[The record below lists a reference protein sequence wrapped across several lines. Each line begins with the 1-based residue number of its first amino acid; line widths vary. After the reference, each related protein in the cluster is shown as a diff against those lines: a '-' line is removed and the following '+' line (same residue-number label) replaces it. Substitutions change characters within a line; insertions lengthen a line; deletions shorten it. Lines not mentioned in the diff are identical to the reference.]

1 MVSTQS
7 SPLLWLTEAALP
19 VSAGGSSKQEKR
31 WREGGSE
38 PQVEAPSKRQEAD
51 PVRRKSRAVALQQ
64 SRHRLRPWLRPAVS
78 ALLRMR
84 SRAPDRS
91 RATRRALRLQVQRGV
106 PVPKR
111 QATPSVRTENNV
123 SESWP
128 RPSQTV
134 AQHGPPCPP
143 AGRVVFDL
151 GQTAL
156 TTDILCCH
164 AAR

>member
-7 SPLLWLTEAALP
+7 SPLLWLAEAALP

-31 WREGGSE
+31 WRG

-84 SRAPDRS
+84 SRAPYRS

-111 QATPSVRTENNV
+111 QATPSVRTENNG

>member
-1 MVSTQS
+1 MNGVDTKQ
-7 SPLLWLTEAALP
+7 PFALAAEAALP
-19 VSAGGSSKQEKR
+19 VSAGGSSNQEKR

-64 SRHRLRPWLRPAVS
+64 SRHRSRPWLRPAVS
-78 ALLRMR
+78 ALL
-84 SRAPDRS
+84 
-91 RATRRALRLQVQRGV
+91 LQVQRGV

-134 AQHGPPCPP
+134 AQHGPPYPP